1 MAAFAACD
9 FWNRPFGNTG
19 MMEYKGYKAQIDFDN
34 EAGLFVGEVINT
46 HDGIGFSGRSVDEL
60 KDAFH
65 RAVDDYLELSCDM
78 GGEVNQPFSGQL
90 AIRVNP
96 MLHRAIA
103 TCAEREGKSVT
114 AWIAECLSRA
124 TGVSNQRDG

>member
-1 MAAFAACD
+1 
-9 FWNRPFGNTG
+9 
-19 MMEYKGYKAQIDFDN
+19 MMEYKGYKAQIDFDA
-34 EAGLFVGEVINT
+34 EAGTFVGEVINT

-60 KDAFH
+60 MAAFR

-78 GGEVNQPFSGQL
+78 GGEAVHPFSGQL

-103 TCAEREGKSVT
+103 ICAEREGKSVS

-124 TGVSNQRDG
+124 AGVSSSRMGG